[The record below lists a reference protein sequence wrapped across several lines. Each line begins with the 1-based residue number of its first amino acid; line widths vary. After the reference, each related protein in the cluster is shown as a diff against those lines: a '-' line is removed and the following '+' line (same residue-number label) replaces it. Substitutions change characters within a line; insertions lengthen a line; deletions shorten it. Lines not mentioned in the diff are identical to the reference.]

1 MKNKNKKSAEIKIG
15 AFFYNFYNM
24 QGLYVHIPF
33 CRQKCFYC
41 DFFSVGYNEH
51 TASQY
56 AEALSIHCRR
66 YKNEK
71 INTAYIGG
79 GTPSVLSEKQISKLL
94 DSINDNFDTSSLKE
108 FTFELNP
115 ESTTE
120 AKLKILKKAGVN
132 RLSMG
137 LQSVNNEMLK
147 KIGRVHDFSMFE
159 RAYKAA
165 LNAGF
170 DNFNLDLIYGLPQQ
184 SIADWENNLNKAVR
198 FGCSH
203 ISLYPLSIEED
214 TPFFNSGVCVN
225 EDLQRE
231 MYETAVRILADNGF
245 DHYEISNWAKPGS
258 QSVHNGNYWRNF
270 KYIALGAG
278 AAGYENDFRYL
289 NIVNIEKYMELTA
302 KGMSVKQEDDYIDEE
317 TRESETIMLG
327 LRLLDEGVNI
337 NDFKKESIKSAL
349 QELLNEHK
357 LINEDGRIK
366 LPKDMVYVSNSIMS
380 RFMK

>member
-1 MKNKNKKSAEIKIG
+1 
-15 AFFYNFYNM
+15 M